1 MHCDI
6 KYSSIK
12 KNKKKDNFCIHRLPE
27 KSRPIFLVVC
37 KNSLVT
43 VKFSREAGLPAVSPV
58 WDHGEVLWCGC
69 RLACRRGFLVRC
81 IDGVQYGKKC
91 WTKTLRQCD
100 TSFMKNAMLEM
111 CLDKSLFEYFDER
124 RTSQVLFTTNP
135 WVLQVNVM

>member
-1 MHCDI
+1 MI
-6 KYSSIK
+6 SSIVPLKRIRKSIISVFIDCPK
-12 KNKKKDNFCIHRLPE
+12 KADLF
-27 KSRPIFLVVC
+27 FL
-37 KNSLVT
+37 LY
-43 VKFSREAGLPAVSPV
+43 VKTHLLQSSSAERTGFWAAVSPV